1 MADEAP
7 PPSLSKRKQRSAK
20 RLLEFQQKK
29 RAALLVKYDG
39 RQDVVE
45 RFERKR
51 LERIAASKAARLQ
64 LAAPESDAVPME
76 EGEGD
81 GSAKRARLMPSPPE
95 APGGGVG
102 LVRAGPIITV
112 GSSNGGAQ

>member
-29 RAALLVKYDG
+29 RAALLVKYNG

-45 RFERKR
+45 RLERKR

-64 LAAPESDAVPME
+64 LAAPEPDAVPME
-76 EGEGD
+76 EGDGD
-81 GSAKRARLMPSPPE
+81 GSAKRARLTPSPPE
-95 APGGGVG
+95 AQGGMG
-102 LVRAGPIITV
+102 
-112 GSSNGGAQ
+112 